1 MGRVMLRVIS
11 GDFHVGDLTEAEY
24 VELRDAGE
32 LEFEVDAGISNALS
46 SAIDYELYYE
56 EDK

>member
-1 MGRVMLRVIS
+1 MGKVMLRVVS

-24 VELRDAGE
+24 DELFDAEE
-32 LEFEVDAGISNALS
+32 LEYELDAGISNALTG
-46 SAIDYELYYE
+46 IDYELYYE